1 MDSEA
6 TMEVDCD
13 VNSDGGHS
21 MDEQDEQ
28 STEDKI
34 FFGGPCTDCEKDDET
49 VRTIRWSRRL
59 ELVTGFKIAL

>member
-49 VRTIRWSRRL
+49 VRTIR
-59 ELVTGFKIAL
+59 